1 MLQPRKKSVQIW
13 PQKAAASQPWSTM
26 RLENADHCK
35 IARKKWKC
43 LKIGNSLL
51 QCNNAKKANLD
62 VFRLQNLGKIFK
74 QLSLDQIERQFWT
87 RQMLE
92 MRILK
97 NKKLSN

>member
-1 MLQPRKKSVQIW
+1 V
-13 PQKAAASQPWSTM
+13 

-35 IARKKWKC
+35 IARKKY

-74 QLSLDQIERQFWT
+74 QLSLNQIERQFWT
-87 RQMLE
+87 RQILE
-92 MRILK
+92 MRILT